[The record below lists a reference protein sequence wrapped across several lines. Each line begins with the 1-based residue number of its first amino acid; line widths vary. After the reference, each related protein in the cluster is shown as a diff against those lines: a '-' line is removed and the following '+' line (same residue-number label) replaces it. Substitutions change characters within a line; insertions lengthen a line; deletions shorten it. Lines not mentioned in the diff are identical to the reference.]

1 MTFGEKLKKQAH
13 LLNLTSAEV
22 GEIIDRTPSQVRNW
36 YTGKRMPNNAT
47 VDDIFILSKVF
58 GTDME
63 YWLSDD
69 IDEKVVVALTTKK
82 AVLMQRESHYSDMR
96 RSTQR

>member
-47 VDDIFILSKVF
+47 VDDIFVLSKVF
-58 GTDME
+58 NTDME

-69 IDEKVVVALTTKK
+69 IDEQVTVALTTKK
-82 AVLMQRESHYSDMR
+82 SIMMKREEHYSDMR
-96 RSTQR
+96 RRSQR